1 MYLRRARNAADMVGN
16 LGRQSACR
24 CRAGTGDLRGA
35 GDLPTLTHADVGQW
49 SGRSVLRSV
58 SIEKPVQEIGEV

>member
-1 MYLRRARNAADMVGN
+1 MRKYPPKLFGN
-16 LGRQSACR
+16 LGRPSVCP

-35 GDLPTLTHADVGQW
+35 GDLPTLTHTDVGQW